1 MVHKEAI
8 RWEHLE
14 AYKEK
19 RFDEIPAHLLEEVKT
34 RVEGV
39 KKAETFKGK
48 KLAVE
53 VDIAE

>member
-1 MVHKEAI
+1 MVYKEAI

-19 RFDEIPAHLLEEVKT
+19 RFEEIPAHLLNEVKA
-34 RVEGV
+34 RCEAQG
-39 KKAETFKGK
+39 KAEKYAGK
-48 KLAVE
+48 KVAAE